1 MRKFV
6 KTAAVLALAFAL
18 LSTSAFAALSGGS
31 VAKNNDGTYTATIEG
46 AAANE
51 QITILGVEANVD
63 VNDPVVPGLTDSN
76 ILYINQTAAD
86 GTADTADTF
95 ANFSLKGESNGRTIH
110 FFAGSATSD
119 EAKYLG
125 AVTEAINYTVE
136 VQSGVSVEVNK
147 STPITVEITPVGYTD
162 NVAWTVVSS
171 NAALATLTDGSKDGV
186 TFSATTEGTYTV
198 RATLV
203 DGKYGEAD
211 VTVTPKNVTVAPPEV
226 IKVDALADEA
236 ESTAENQNGL
246 GVALKFANLPE
257 GFTRMIWVFADGS
270 VGNDARRYSD
280 PVSTKGL
287 SGQCVF
293 TAAFGNGTANDS
305 IKPYNVQ
312 SVDAIFTDGNDT
324 YYTNQALDE
333 PNYVP
338 KNN

>member
-18 LSTSAFAALSGGS
+18 LSTSAFAATTLTGS
-31 VAKNNDGTYTATIEG
+31 VVPGSVDGTYTANISG
-46 AAANE
+46 ANGNE
-51 QITILGVEANVD
+51 QITILGVEADVD
-63 VNDPVVPGLTDSN
+63 VNAPVVPALTDSN
-76 ILYINQTAAD
+76 ILYINQMAATS
-86 GTADTADTF
+86 GAGAF
-95 ANFSLKGESNGRTIH
+95 ENFSLKGASNGRTIH

-211 VTVTPKNVTVAPPEV
+211 VTVTPKNVTVTGFTPKIV
-226 IKVDALADEA
+226 TVTADGEDI
-236 ESTAENQNGL
+236 ENQNAV
-246 GVALKFANLPE
+246 GVALTFENLGE
-257 GFTRMIWVFADGS
+257 FTHMIWGFGDGT
-270 VGNDARRYSD
+270 GNTDNRKYSTAI
-280 PVSTKGL
+280 PTNGL
-287 SGQCVF
+287 SGNCTF
-293 TAAFGNGTANDS
+293 AAAFGNGTVSGTAAGADGK
-305 IKPYNVQ
+305 ITFDVQ
-312 SVDAIFTDGNDT
+312 DVSALFWDGTDT
-324 YYTNQALDE
+324 YFTHPDLD
-333 PNYVP
+333 
-338 KNN
+338 KNNKAN